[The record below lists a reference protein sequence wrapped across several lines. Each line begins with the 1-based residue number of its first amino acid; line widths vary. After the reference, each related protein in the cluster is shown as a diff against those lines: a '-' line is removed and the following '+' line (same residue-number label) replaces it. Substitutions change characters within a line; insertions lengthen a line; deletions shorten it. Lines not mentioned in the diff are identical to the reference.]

1 MEHGQGLALPGAER
15 GRNLMKAERWQQVN
29 DLFQS
34 AAERAPEERASF
46 LDEGCH
52 GDEGLR
58 REVESL
64 LASYERAENFIESPA
79 FEVAPELLTNDR
91 PGALVG
97 KVIGHYRIESLIGVG
112 GMGEVYL
119 ARDER
124 LGRKVALKLL
134 PERLT
139 LDETQLSRFK
149 TEARSA
155 SALNHP
161 NILTVYEV
169 GAEENRQ
176 FIVTEFIEG
185 MTLRA
190 SLGCGRMNLHAALEI
205 AVQVASALA
214 AAHET
219 GVVHRDI
226 KPENIMLR
234 PDGYAKVL
242 DFGIAKLTEQRPAS
256 NHYELGAPAVLQTQ
270 PGLVLGT
277 GHYMSPEQARGQT
290 VDARSDI
297 WSLGVVLYE
306 MVGGSPPFRG
316 ETPSDC
322 IASILTAEPP
332 PLSGVLPDVPLKLES
347 ILQKALRKNS
357 DERYQTIK
365 EMLTD
370 LRNLKGELET
380 EGSSPQTK
388 VRVESI
394 VSKIKLHKRRV
405 LLTLAAILVAAAFAY
420 SFYFVAPA
428 PSPNEKSIAVLPF
441 ENLSEEKSNAYFA
454 DGIQDEIL
462 TRLSKI
468 GDLKVISRTSTQ
480 RYKNTSQN
488 LSEIANQLGVA
499 NLLEGSVQKTND
511 QVRINVQL
519 IRAANDSHLWAE
531 TFDRRLTDIFSVE
544 SEVAKAIADQ
554 LRAKLTGQEEEGIA
568 AKPTDNP
575 EAYDAYLR
583 GLAYTLKTGNTSANA
598 LGAQKYLREAVRL
611 DPKFALS
618 WALLSYVDALGYLTL
633 TLQPTDILREET
645 RQAAETALTLQPNLG
660 EAILAKGYYHYAC
673 LKDYDTAV
681 GYFERARQF
690 LPNSSQIPESLAYV
704 ARRRGQWDRSESY
717 FNEAERLD
725 PRNVNL
731 LTSHAGSSIVR
742 RRFPEAM
749 RKLDQV
755 LDIIPDDV
763 DTLAEKAAI
772 AQAEGDLPRAAAI
785 LALLHPNAA
794 DTTALGTQV
803 YQAILERRPAQIIPR
818 LKEVLA
824 KPDPALG
831 YFNGE
836 LRFWLGWA
844 QEVAGDGAAAQESWR
859 QARSELEPFLKEQ
872 PENYILIG
880 DLALTDMGLGDK
892 AAAFALSEQAMT
904 VIPIEKDVVGGPG
917 PIEVFARVAAQ
928 LGEPDRAIAAL
939 QKLLSTP
946 YEGPLASRLPLTPAL
961 LRLDPMFDPLRN
973 NPRFQELISAPIPKP
988 L

>member
-1 MEHGQGLALPGAER
+1 
-15 GRNLMKAERWQQVN
+15 MKAERWKQVN

-34 AAERAPEERASF
+34 AVERAPTERAAF
-46 LDEGCH
+46 LHEACQ
-52 GDEGLR
+52 GDENLR
-58 REVESL
+58 YEVQSL
-64 LASYERAENFIESPA
+64 LTSYERSENFIELPA
-79 FEVAPELLTNDR
+79 FEVAPELVTNDR
-91 PGALVG
+91 AGALIG
-97 KVIGHYRIESLIGVG
+97 KLIGHYRIESLIGVG

-119 ARDER
+119 ARDEQ
-124 LGRKVALKLL
+124 LGRKAALKLL
-134 PERLT
+134 PDSLT
-139 LDETQLSRFK
+139 TDETQLSRFK
-149 TEARSA
+149 NEARSA

-161 NILTVYEV
+161 NILTVYEI
-169 GAEENRQ
+169 GAEGNRL
-176 FIVTEFIEG
+176 FIATEFIEG
-185 MTLRA
+185 ITLRVSIA
-190 SLGCGRMNLHAALEI
+190 RGRINPHTALEI

-214 AAHET
+214 AAHEA

-234 PDGYAKVL
+234 PDGYVKVL
-242 DFGIAKLTEQRPAS
+242 DFGIAKLTEQTLTSDDHTIETTA
-256 NHYELGAPAVLQTQ
+256 GLQTR

-277 GHYMSPEQARGQT
+277 ARYMSPEQARGQK
-290 VDARSDI
+290 VDVRTDI

-316 ETPSDC
+316 DTPSDC
-322 IASILTAEPP
+322 IASILTTEPP
-332 PLSGVLPDVPLKLES
+332 PLSGVLADVPIKLES

-370 LRNLKGELET
+370 LCIIEEELDAD
-380 EGSSPQTK
+380 SSLPQTK
-388 VRVESI
+388 ARAESI
-394 VSKIKLHKRRV
+394 VRKIKRHKRGV
-405 LLTLAAILVAAAFAY
+405 LLTLATALLIAAAVVY
-420 SFYFVAPA
+420 SFFFVAPA
-428 PSPNEKSIAVLPF
+428 PLRNEKSIAVLPF

-468 GDLKVISRTSTQ
+468 ADLKVISRTSTQ
-480 RYKNTSQN
+480 RYKNKPQK

-511 QVRINVQL
+511 QVRVNVQL

-531 TFDRRLTDIFSVE
+531 TFDRKVTDIFSVE

-554 LRAKLTGQEEEGIA
+554 LRAKLTGQEEQVIA
-568 AKPTDNP
+568 ARPTDNP

-583 GLAYTLKTGNTSANA
+583 GLAYTLKTGNSPANTLA
-598 LGAQKYLREAVRL
+598 AQKYLKEAVRL

-633 TLQPTDILREET
+633 TLQPTVALREET
-645 RQAAETALTLQPNLG
+645 GQAAETALTLQPNLG
-660 EAILAKGYYHYAC
+660 EAILARGYYYYAC
-673 LKDYDTAV
+673 LKDYDAAV
-681 GYFERARQF
+681 RYFEQARQF

-725 PRNVNL
+725 PRNASL
-731 LTSHAGSSIVR
+731 LTQHAQSYMIV
-742 RRFPEAM
+742 RRFPEALW
-749 RKLDQV
+749 KFDQV
-755 LDIIPDDV
+755 LDVLPNDL
-763 DTLAEKAAI
+763 DTLAQQAGI
-772 AQAEGDLPRAAAI
+772 AQAQGDLPRAAAL
-785 LALLHPNAA
+785 LAPLRPPA
-794 DTTALGTQV
+794 DDTGALEIQV
-803 YQAILERRPAQIIPR
+803 YQAILERRPGQMISR

-831 YFNGE
+831 YNNGE

-844 QEVAGDGAAAQESWR
+844 QEVAGDHLAAQESLR
-859 QARSELEPFLKEQ
+859 QSRAELEPFLKEQ
-872 PENYILIG
+872 PDNYVLIG
-880 DLALTDMGLGDK
+880 DLALVNMGLGDK
-892 AAAFALSEQAMT
+892 AAALALSEQAMT
-904 VIPIEKDVVGGPG
+904 VLPLEKDVVDGPA

-939 QKLLSTP
+939 KKLLSIP
-946 YEGPLASRLPLTPAL
+946 SEGALASRVPLTPAL
-961 LRLDPMFDPLRN
+961 LRLDPMFDPLRMD
-973 NPRFQELISAPIPKP
+973 PRFQKLTVNPIPKS